1 MTEFEIIKNALAR
14 VKTDMEIY
22 DSSGLKS
29 IHIPVYT
36 LLGDDIE
43 LEFEFDEEGKLTNT
57 LVWDQK
63 RVDKIFNL
71 WYNIYTVKERN

>member
-29 IHIPVYT
+29 IHIPVDT
-36 LLGDDIE
+36 LLGDNIE

-57 LVWDQK
+57 LVWD
-63 RVDKIFNL
+63 
-71 WYNIYTVKERN
+71 

>member
-29 IHIPVYT
+29 IRIPVYT
-36 LLGDDIE
+36 LLSDDVE

-57 LVWDQK
+57 FVWD
-63 RVDKIFNL
+63 
-71 WYNIYTVKERN
+71 